1 MKSIILD
8 DGIEYL
14 IFDTEIINDIEYTL
28 FVNINDDKDICF
40 RKTIIENDEK
50 FYIGLDNEKEF
61 KKILLS
67 FTKKFIK

>member
-14 IFDTEIINDIEYTL
+14 IFDTETINDIEYTL

-50 FYIGLDNEKEF
+50 FYIGLDDEKEF
-61 KKILLS
+61 EKVLLS
-67 FTKKFIK
+67 FTKKFIE

>member
-14 IFDTEIINDIEYTL
+14 IFDTETINDIEYTL

-40 RKTIIENDEK
+40 RKTIIENGEK
-50 FYIGLDNEKEF
+50 FYIGLDDEKEF
-61 KKILLS
+61 EKALLS